1 MYRGKRKPL
10 DPETIAED
18 RAILRALEQL
28 ADYNPTDPAL
38 SIESLQAA
46 EAAMLAAQEAA
57 ERARQALERAHAAQ
71 QAAMQSLLRGLR
83 RSGASVVVQCGDGG
97 HTVQAIAWM
106 RPSSLH
112 PPARMV
118 LAA

>member
-18 RAILRALEQL
+18 RATLRALEQL

-38 SIESLQAA
+38 SIESLQAV

-57 ERARQALERAHAAQ
+57 ERAHAAQ
-71 QAAMQSLLRGLR
+71 QAAMQSLLRALR
-83 RSGASVVVQCGDGG
+83 RGGANVVVQCGDGG

-112 PPARMV
+112 PPAKMV